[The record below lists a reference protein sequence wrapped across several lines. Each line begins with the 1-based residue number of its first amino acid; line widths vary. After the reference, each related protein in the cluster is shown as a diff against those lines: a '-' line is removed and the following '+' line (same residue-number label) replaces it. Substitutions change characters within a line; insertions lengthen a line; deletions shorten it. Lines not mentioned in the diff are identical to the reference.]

1 MCKLDDFIFS
11 NSAPKDDTVSS
22 GGLQLGGYEN
32 VQEKLRKERAE
43 EYRKFLAEVKSVNLL
58 PLHWRALHSYDFLKC
73 LEKLQKNWSKIS

>member
-11 NSAPKDDTVSS
+11 NSAPKDDTASS

-43 EYRKFLAEVKSVNLL
+43 EYRKFLAEVK
-58 PLHWRALHSYDFLKC
+58 KC
-73 LEKLQKNWSKIS
+73 